1 MRSLYSVAHKEK
13 SLRPL
18 YNIQVEVVHDY
29 VAFFKPIINN
39 IYRFYQVP
47 HRYRIKR
54 VLTQALCQ
62 YMLFTPA
69 DGAAEQWLP
78 VLPTGLR
85 AIDLESA
92 EHDVRG
98 IQLSELCVVNGRPT
112 FNDHLGL
119 GGSIGFATSDQTVLK
134 QQLDKSN
141 SRLLQLELD
150 ILSSQCSKLAIQD
163 GELNSATAVKADIQ
177 KHMQK
182 LSSQQAGTIMWL
194 NFKKAGLTEN
204 SFLLNRPDMIPKL
217 DDIQVP
223 DCDREEVEEDDGEGE
238 ISAGAKIGVA
248 AAKIASVCR
257 KMLKEVE
264 DGLIIV
270 KPGRMIDIPTVS
282 ENYESKFITTEEK
295 EWFEARKKASLI
307 LNRLSQL
314 QSQMKA
320 TNWVW
325 LKLPVVDEARLTQ
338 EVLTRK
344 LAYERGL
351 EICRKVLV
359 RKKQDALPG
368 QEIIPREGLRD
379 VQIARDAKCIVD
391 LVSAGDCGSKPIHDC
406 AICKVSCCELHGPDH
421 NQHQYWSHIFQARAQ
436 R

>member
-1 MRSLYSVAHKEK
+1 
-13 SLRPL
+13 
-18 YNIQVEVVHDY
+18 
-29 VAFFKPIINN
+29 
-39 IYRFYQVP
+39 
-47 HRYRIKR
+47 
-54 VLTQALCQ
+54 
-62 YMLFTPA
+62 
-69 DGAAEQWLP
+69 
-78 VLPTGLR
+78 
-85 AIDLESA
+85 
-92 EHDVRG
+92 
-98 IQLSELCVVNGRPT
+98 
-112 FNDHLGL
+112 
-119 GGSIGFATSDQTVLK
+119 
-134 QQLDKSN
+134 
-141 SRLLQLELD
+141 
-150 ILSSQCSKLAIQD
+150 
-163 GELNSATAVKADIQ
+163 
-177 KHMQK
+177 
-182 LSSQQAGTIMWL
+182 
-194 NFKKAGLTEN
+194 
-204 SFLLNRPDMIPKL
+204 
-217 DDIQVP
+217 
-223 DCDREEVEEDDGEGE
+223 
-238 ISAGAKIGVA
+238 
-248 AAKIASVCR
+248 
-257 KMLKEVE
+257 
-264 DGLIIV
+264 
-270 KPGRMIDIPTVS
+270 VS